1 MAMPEQQAKKSKRG
15 SMSEADYD
23 KLVQQVSE
31 RIWQIWMLEL
41 RRDRERRGGRRG

>member
-15 SMSEADYD
+15 SMSEEAYD